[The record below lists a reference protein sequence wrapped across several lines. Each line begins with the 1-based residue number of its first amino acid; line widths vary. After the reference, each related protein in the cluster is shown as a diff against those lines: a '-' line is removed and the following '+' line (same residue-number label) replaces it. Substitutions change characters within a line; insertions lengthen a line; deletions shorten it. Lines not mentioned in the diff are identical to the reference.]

1 MCEPLLGPGAAAA
14 MTMLERTTDK
24 GIFMADANTTD
35 SQSPVDYGKHK
46 RDYALLI
53 SMLKWGGL
61 ISILLAF
68 LVMIILAN

>member
-1 MCEPLLGPGAAAA
+1 
-14 MTMLERTTDK
+14 MTALETRDDK
-24 GIFMADANTTD
+24 GIFMADANATD

-61 ISILLAF
+61 IAVLLAF